1 MPKQESPL
9 HQLNHFLPEGSFE
22 DVSFYLLEYK
32 VHLTVTRERLT
43 KLGDYRNKHL
53 NKNHRISVNGNLN
66 KFSFLIT
73 LLHEL
78 GHLVA
83 YEKYGNRIQA
93 HGAQWKS
100 EYGNIL
106 AGFISKKIFPLDIEK
121 ELLRT
126 LRNPAAS
133 SCAEAPLLRI
143 LKKYDPHKPGIFLLE
158 ELPAESLFR
167 FKNER
172 IYKKGNKQRTRFL
185 CRDMANNRLFLFS
198 PVTEVE
204 WVRHEAG
211 KDFTVNQ

>member
-1 MPKQESPL
+1 MTKKESPL
-9 HQLNHFLPEGSFE
+9 HQLNSYLPEGAYE
-22 DVSFYLLEYK
+22 DVSYYLIEYK

-53 NKNHRISVNGNLN
+53 DKNHRISVNGNLN

-93 HGAQWKS
+93 HGPQWKN

-106 AGFISKKIFPLDIEK
+106 ARFISKRVFPADIEK
-121 ELLRT
+121 ELLKT
-126 LRNPAAS
+126 LKNPGAS

-143 LKKYDPHKPGIFLLE
+143 LKKYDPHKHGVFLLE
-158 ELPAESLFR
+158 ELPHESLFR
-167 FKNER
+167 FKNAR

-185 CRDMANNRLFLFS
+185 CKDMTNNRLFLFS

-204 WVRHEAG
+204 WVQHA
-211 KDFTVNQ
+211 D

>member
-1 MPKQESPL
+1 MPKKESPL
-9 HQLNHFLPEGSFE
+9 NQLSNYLPDGAYE
-22 DVSFYLLEYK
+22 VVAFYLVEYK
-32 VHLTVTRERLT
+32 VHLTVTRERMT

-66 KFSFLIT
+66 KYSFLIT

-93 HGAQWKS
+93 HGAQWKN
-100 EYGNIL
+100 EFGNIL
-106 AGFISKKIFPLDIEK
+106 ERFISKKIFPLDIEK

-158 ELPAESLFR
+158 ELPDESLFR
-167 FKNER
+167 FKNDN
-172 IYKKGNKQRTRFL
+172 IYRKGKRQRTRFL
-185 CRDMANNRLFLFS
+185 CEDMTNRRLFLFS

-204 WVRHEAG
+204 WIKKEV
-211 KDFTVNQ
+211 